1 MGRER
6 VEEELPD
13 VPHLF
18 ELEMENPDLAEPY
31 VDLQAGGRSIIA
43 PPELPENC
51 LTELQEGFRA
61 VLEDEEFQKVIG
73 ESVDVP
79 LSYTSAEDLQEI
91 IDSALGAP
99 EELVD
104 LLRTAFNE

>member
-1 MGRER
+1 M
-6 VEEELPD
+6 
-13 VPHLF
+13 
-18 ELEMENPDLAEPY
+18 
-31 VDLQAGGRSIIA
+31 
-43 PPELPENC
+43 
-51 LTELQEGFRA
+51 
-61 VLEDEEFQKVIG
+61 
-73 ESVDVP
+73 P